1 MYGLSSEEQQEA
13 AMSVASQPRPA
24 EWSPSQHS
32 MHNTSTASNA
42 AADMPVLSPQPS
54 LSPSFP
60 DLDGTYTTS
69 PREQQLDQFAARP
82 DQVPASKIK
91 KKFSELDIRA
101 AVADLDLRKSRGKGV
116 GIEDFWIQL
125 EDPHRMFY
133 LPGDVVRGTAHAN
146 CEGELNW
153 GECRSSPF
161 DSR

>member
-1 MYGLSSEEQQEA
+1 MN
-13 AMSVASQPRPA
+13 VASHPRPA
-24 EWSPSQHS
+24 QWSPSQHS
-32 MHNTSTASNA
+32 MHDTSTASTA
-42 AADMPVLSPQPS
+42 AADMPSLSPQPS
-54 LSPSFP
+54 LSPSFA
-60 DLDGTYTTS
+60 DLDGTYTAS
-69 PREQQLDQFAARP
+69 PREQQPDQFASRSE
-82 DQVPASKIK
+82 QVPGSKIK

-133 LPGDVVRGTAHAN
+133 LPGDVVRGMADAN

-153 GECRSSPF
+153 CARRPGPF